1 MYKNPI
7 ALSSQL
13 KDKDTPSP
21 RTFAHLIN
29 SSTPAQTLN
38 YIVANKTQ
46 NSFCQHIYTTS
57 LMNSN
62 NFYLMNITA
71 MVPRL
76 GIKLSKEEYRI
87 LQLYLTSSHK
97 TTFMN
102 NMELKTASPSFALS
116 SLFNSNKK
124 KKATF
129 KRIVNCQRFKKNL

>member
-1 MYKNPI
+1 MKNCNIIPTFANDNDTSMYKNPI
-7 ALSSQL
+7 ALCSPL

-21 RTFAHLIN
+21 RTFVHLIN

-46 NSFCQHIYTTS
+46 NSFSQHIYTTP

-62 NFYLMNITA
+62 NFYLMNNNA

-76 GIKLSKEEYRI
+76 GIKLTEEEHRI
-87 LQLYLTSSHK
+87 LQQYLASSHK

-102 NMELKTASPSFALS
+102 NMELKTASQFFYPKFA
-116 SLFNSNKK
+116 
-124 KKATF
+124 
-129 KRIVNCQRFKKNL
+129 V

>member
-1 MYKNPI
+1 MKEACNLFGIYQKAEMKNCNIILIFANDNDTSMYRNPI
-7 ALSSQL
+7 ALSSLL

-21 RTFAHLIN
+21 RTFVHLIN

-62 NFYLMNITA
+62 NFYLMNINA

-76 GIKLSKEEYRI
+76 GIKLTEEEYRI
-87 LQLYLTSSHK
+87 LQQYLTSSHK

-102 NMELKTASPSFALS
+102 NMELKTA
-116 SLFNSNKK
+116 
-124 KKATF
+124 
-129 KRIVNCQRFKKNL
+129 